1 MMRAVVQDKYGSADV
16 LTVAAVDRP
25 TPKPDEVL
33 IRVKAAGVN
42 MADWHL
48 MTGEP
53 TVARLALGFGGPRQK
68 TRGVDVAGIVEELGE
83 SVTEFAVGDEVFGSA
98 SGSFA
103 DFAVS
108 KPKRLWR
115 KPDNVPFEQ
124 AGTVCM
130 AGYTALQALRAAG
143 VTGAS
148 DVGRTV
154 LVIGAAGGVGSFAVQ
169 LAKHFGAHVTG
180 VCSTRKVEFV
190 KSLGADS
197 VIDYKADAVTGRFDV
212 VLDVAGGRSVSEG
225 RALLTEKGA
234 LVVVGGEGGGRV
246 FGLAGRAL
254 AAPLKSMFS
263 EQKLV
268 GLFAV
273 ENRADLAFLGEL
285 LASGAIT
292 TAIDRRYPL
301 EGVADALRHLGDGRA
316 AGKVVILPDDAP
328 TDI

>member
-1 MMRAVVQDKYGSADV
+1 MRAVIQDKYGPASV
-16 LTVAAVDRP
+16 LRVAEIERP
-25 TPKPDEVL
+25 TPKDDEVL

-53 TVARLALGFGGPRQK
+53 TVARLALGFGGPREK
-68 TRGVDVAGIVEELGE
+68 TRGVDVAGVVEEVGAG
-83 SVTEFAVGDEVFGSA
+83 VTEFAIGDEVFGSA
-98 SGSFA
+98 TGSFA

-115 KPDNVPFEQ
+115 KPDNVTFEQ
-124 AGTVCM
+124 AGAASM

-143 VTGAS
+143 ITGAS

-169 LAKHFGAHVTG
+169 LAKRFGAHVTG

-190 KSLGADS
+190 RSLGADA
-197 VIDYKADAVTGRFDV
+197 VIDYKTDAVTGKFDV
-212 VLDVAGGRSVSEG
+212 VLDVAGGRSVSES
-225 RALLTEKGA
+225 RALLADKGT

-254 AAPLKSMFS
+254 EAPFRSLFS
-263 EQKLV
+263 AQKLV

-273 ENRADLAFLGEL
+273 ENRGDLRLLADLLS
-285 LASGAIT
+285 SGAIR
-292 TAIDRRYPL
+292 TAIDRTYPL
-301 EGVADALRHLGDGRA
+301 EGVPDALRHLGDGGA
-316 AGKVVILPDDAP
+316 AGKVVILP
-328 TDI
+328 

>member
-1 MMRAVVQDKYGSADV
+1 MMRAVTQEKYGSADV

-25 TPKPDEVL
+25 TPKADEVL

-42 MADWHL
+42 MADWHQ

-53 TVARLALGFGGPRQK
+53 TVARLALGFGGPREK
-68 TRGVDVAGIVEELGE
+68 TRGVDVAGIVEVVGAG
-83 SVTEFAVGDEVFGSA
+83 VTEFAVGDEVFGSA

-108 KPKRLWR
+108 RPKRLWR
-115 KPDNVPFEQ
+115 KPDNVSFEQ
-124 AGTVCM
+124 AGAVSM
-130 AGYTALQALRAAG
+130 GGYTALQALRAAG
-143 VTGAS
+143 ITGAS
-148 DVGRTV
+148 EVGRTV

-180 VCSTRKVEFV
+180 VCSTRKVELV
-190 KSLGADS
+190 KSLRADT
-197 VIDYKADAVTGRFDV
+197 VIDYKTDAVTGQFDV

-225 RALLTEKGA
+225 RTLLTENGT

-254 AAPLKSMFS
+254 EAPLKSMFS
-263 EQKLV
+263 QKKLV

-273 ENRADLAFLGEL
+273 ENGADLAILAEL
-285 LASGAIT
+285 LSSGAIT
-292 TAIDRRYPL
+292 TAIDRTYPL
-301 EGVADALRHLGDGRA
+301 EGVPDALRHLGDGGA
-316 AGKVVILPDDAP
+316 AGKVVIVP
-328 TDI
+328 